1 LAGREHWLGLD
12 KIYEL
17 TQRKTYQLRIRL
29 TSATNTPSSPG
40 VEQGQA
46 VYATFK
52 LLDNVS
58 LVQYGATLVM
68 DLCSN

>member
-12 KIYEL
+12 NIYEL

-29 TSATNTPSSPG
+29 TSATDTPAPDNI
-40 VEQGQA
+40 EQGQA

-58 LVQYGATLVM
+58 LVLCLASL
-68 DLCSN
+68 DLF